1 MPRVGGMYSMFL
13 SSIFLFHVSQNT
25 SVLTKRNEIP
35 LYFYFYVYLHK
46 NRNEMDYIN
55 FRKIFIEGVA
65 FTISQVKLLLPTFN
79 MSNIYRWVEKGYLT
93 KLRNGCYAF
102 TECVE
107 GGRCNYFLSQF
118 IYRPSYVSLQTAL
131 SFYGL
136 IPEAVFSTTAVSTL
150 KTISFKNGIS
160 IFAYQSISTKFFWGY
175 DRFMMKSTPQSYNM
189 ACLEKAILDYLYLNP
204 FYKSEQDFIDLRF
217 DDYIMQDV
225 LDQEKLLSY
234 AGRFGV
240 GSLSKRVELLLQVY
254 NCT

>member
-1 MPRVGGMYSMFL
+1 
-13 SSIFLFHVSQNT
+13 
-25 SVLTKRNEIP
+25 
-35 LYFYFYVYLHK
+35 
-46 NRNEMDYIN
+46 MDYIG
-55 FRKIFIEGVA
+55 FRELFIDGVA
-65 FTISQVKLLLPTFN
+65 FTVRQVKLMLPTFN

-102 TECVE
+102 TECVG
-107 GGRCNYFLSQF
+107 GGRYNYFLSQF

-150 KTISFKNGIS
+150 KTISFQNNLS
-160 IFAYQSISTKFFWGY
+160 TFAYQSISTKLFWGY
-175 DRFMMKSTPQSYNM
+175 NRFTMKNTSQSYNM
-189 ACLEKAILDYLYLNP
+189 ASLEKAILDYLYLNP

-234 AGRFGV
+234 TERFGV
-240 GSLSKRVELLLQVY
+240 SSLSKRVELLLQVY
-254 NCT
+254 SCTLC